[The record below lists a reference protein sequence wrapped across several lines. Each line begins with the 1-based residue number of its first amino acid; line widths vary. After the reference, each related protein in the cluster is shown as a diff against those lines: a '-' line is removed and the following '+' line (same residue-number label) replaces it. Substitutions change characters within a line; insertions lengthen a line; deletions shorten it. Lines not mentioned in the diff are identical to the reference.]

1 MTFIV
6 GDIIKISNGDAFY
19 PYLGTDFV
27 EKYVPNLSHL
37 YKIDSRPV
45 ANNQN
50 FVIISKTEYD
60 WVYIIQDKDC
70 SVDGKILLSRECEV
84 GKGIDY
90 KALIETGW
98 KFVFEFYI
106 RGTNDTILKKRFYT
120 DKISFSLSN
129 KTVRAKLYAHILGG
143 IDNE

>member
-19 PYLGTDFV
+19 NYLGTDFV

-37 YKIDSRPV
+37 YKVGKRPI

-60 WVYIIQDKDC
+60 WVYIIQE
-70 SVDGKILLSRECEV
+70 VDTGAIYVASRS
-84 GKGIDY
+84 
-90 KALIETGW
+90 
-98 KFVFEFYI
+98 
-106 RGTNDTILKKRFYT
+106 RFRLVQNRE
-120 DKISFSLSN
+120 DIIISS
-129 KTVRAKLYAHILGG
+129 
-143 IDNE
+143 

>member
-19 PYLGTDFV
+19 LYLGTDIV

-60 WVYIIQDKDC
+60 WVYIIQE
-70 SVDGKILLSRECEV
+70 VDTAAIYVASRS
-84 GKGIDY
+84 
-90 KALIETGW
+90 
-98 KFVFEFYI
+98 
-106 RGTNDTILKKRFYT
+106 RFRLVQNRE
-120 DKISFSLSN
+120 DIIISS
-129 KTVRAKLYAHILGG
+129 
-143 IDNE
+143 